1 MNENGLSVDPNDIVE
16 SPERKEMSRGD
27 LHRDIEKN
35 LKENKVKPVEARE
48 LMAKISETCVDGRRE
63 EGAIGTP
70 GGNAGEFVLMLAAQ
84 FGERSAKI
92 TRDNISRYLEYFLE
106 VNGSFYFHTDR
117 KALGNISEETIKD
130 PEVEGYKELL
140 RKLTSIEHVGCGHLA
155 KLLQFPKEY
164 GVNETFI
171 KNVIEAIYFRMW
183 TVNNALSKAT
193 NEAEKEKIMKRKRID
208 FEILS
213 GTHEE
218 KAVVVVKRVKNNVET
233 GEKKELDTI
242 SLDSK
247 VPMISPKGNGVSFFV
262 SHPKAKGFLR
272 ASLAAEAERIFPDEG
287 VNSEDL
293 LKKINDLGKIQS
305 AQTLARLAV
314 TRREGQP
321 DRGYPIFLAVYDEE
335 GIFLR
340 LEDDGSNVATL
351 AELQS

>member
-1 MNENGLSVDPNDIVE
+1 LG
-16 SPERKEMSRGD
+16 
-27 LHRDIEKN
+27 
-35 LKENKVKPVEARE
+35 
-48 LMAKISETCVDGRRE
+48 
-63 EGAIGTP
+63 
-70 GGNAGEFVLMLAAQ
+70 ML
-84 FGERSAKI
+84 
-92 TRDNISRYLEYFLE
+92 T
-106 VNGSFYFHTDR
+106 
-117 KALGNISEETIKD
+117 
-130 PEVEGYKELL
+130 
-140 RKLTSIEHVGCGHLA
+140 
-155 KLLQFPKEY
+155 
-164 GVNETFI
+164 VNESLPQLRERIIELQKSVETNVYY
-171 KNVIEAIYFRMW
+171 KN
-183 TVNNALSKAT
+183 SP
-193 NEAEKEKIMKRKRID
+193 
-208 FEILS
+208 S
-213 GTHEE
+213 
-218 KAVVVVKRVKNNVET
+218 VVKRVKNNVET